1 MRWKDLANLTN
12 TEFNKLTRADLAKA
26 VQQTNTTIKR
36 RLATMG
42 KSGIGMSPAERAIR
56 KVNSPE
62 GEQPIDWTTRGK
74 NVNELR
80 SDLARNLNFL
90 SSETGTA
97 AGWKSVRADTIQ
109 ALSKK
114 GVTLSDEQFDNFF
127 DAYEK
132 LKELDPKAS
141 LRAIKYKT
149 MDELAG
155 VIESGL
161 TNAQELS
168 QDEIDERI
176 NDIVTDIQERIDEIY
191 KQEQAVNAEFDAGVS
206 GLLK

>member
-1 MRWKDLANLTN
+1 MKWKDLASLTN
-12 TEFNKLTRADLAKA
+12 TQFNKLSRAELAKA

-36 RLATMG
+36 RLETMG
-42 KSGIGMSPAERAIR
+42 RADIGMSPAERALR

-62 GEQPIDWTTRGK
+62 GEQPVDWTTRGK

-80 SDLARNLNFL
+80 SDLALNLNFL
-90 SSETGTA
+90 TSETGTL
-97 AGWKSVRADTIQ
+97 AGWKAVRADTMKSL
-109 ALSKK
+109 AAK
-114 GVTLSDEQFDNFF
+114 GVSLSNEQFDNFF

-155 VIESGL
+155 AIESGL
-161 TNAQELS
+161 TNAKELS
-168 QDEIDERI
+168 QDEIDARI
-176 NDIVTDIQERIDEIY
+176 TDIISDIKDQIDEIY
-191 KQEQAVNAEFDAGVS
+191 RQEQSVNAAFDAGVS

>member
-1 MRWKDLANLTN
+1 MKWRDLANLTN
-12 TEFNKLTRADLAKA
+12 KQFNKLTRADLAKA

-42 KSGIGMSPAERAIR
+42 KSDIGMSPAERAIR

-90 SSETGTA
+90 TSETGTL
-97 AGWKSVRADTIQ
+97 AGWKEVRADTMKSL
-109 ALSKK
+109 ASK
-114 GVTLSDEQFDNFF
+114 GVSLTDEQFDNFF

-149 MDELAG
+149 MDELSGA
-155 VIESGL
+155 IESGL
-161 TNAQELS
+161 TNVEEMS
-168 QDEIDERI
+168 QDEIDAKIVDIISGIKGRI
-176 NDIVTDIQERIDEIY
+176 NDIY
-191 KQEQAVNAEFDAGVS
+191 KEQQAINARFDVGVS